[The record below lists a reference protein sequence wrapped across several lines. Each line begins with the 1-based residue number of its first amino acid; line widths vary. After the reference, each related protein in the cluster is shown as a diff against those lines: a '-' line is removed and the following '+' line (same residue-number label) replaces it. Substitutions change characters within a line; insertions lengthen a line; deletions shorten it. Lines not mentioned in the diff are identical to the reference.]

1 MRLSPK
7 YFILYIVYWY
17 SIISKQVTIL
27 SNILKLFVTILTI
40 KRHTYRTETYFMNQL
55 EFSNTVI
62 SLQDKLFR
70 IAKRLLVS
78 SDEAQ
83 DACQEILSKLWE
95 KRSDLDGLRSVE
107 AYAITMTKNYCLD
120 RLKLKEASN
129 LRLVHSNYESASDN
143 VQRTIEQQDQL
154 DLIDAF
160 LKTLPANQQLLF
172 QLREVEGM
180 EYDEIEKI
188 LDMKPTA
195 IRVSLSRIRKQ
206 LREQLLKMNSYGI
219 S

>member
-1 MRLSPK
+1 MSP
-7 YFILYIVYWY
+7 
-17 SIISKQVTIL
+17 T
-27 SNILKLFVTILTI
+27 
-40 KRHTYRTETYFMNQL
+40 
-55 EFSNTVI
+55 EFSNTVV

-78 SDEAQ
+78 TEEAQ
-83 DACQEILSKLWE
+83 DASQEILSKLWE
-95 KRSDLDGLRSVE
+95 KRSELKALRSVE

-129 LRLVHSNYESASDN
+129 LRLVHSNYESPSDN
-143 VQRTIEQQDQL
+143 VQKTLEQRDQL
-154 DLIDAF
+154 DLVDEY
-160 LKTLPANQQLLF
+160 LKTLPKQQQLLF

-180 EYDEIEKI
+180 EYEEIEKI
-188 LDMKPTA
+188 LNMKSTA
-195 IRVSLSRIRKQ
+195 IRVALSRIRKQ

>member
-1 MRLSPK
+1 
-7 YFILYIVYWY
+7 
-17 SIISKQVTIL
+17 
-27 SNILKLFVTILTI
+27 
-40 KRHTYRTETYFMNQL
+40 
-55 EFSNTVI
+55 
-62 SLQDKLFR
+62 LFR

-78 SDEAQ
+78 AEEAQ
-83 DACQEILSKLWE
+83 DASQEVLSKLWE
-95 KRSDLDGLRSVE
+95 KRAELKALRSIE

-129 LRLVHSNYESASDN
+129 LRLVHSNYESTSD
-143 VQRTIEQQDQL
+143 TIQKTLEHRDQL
-154 DLIDAF
+154 DVVGEY
-160 LKTLPANQQLLF
+160 LKTLPAQQQLLF

-180 EYDEIEKI
+180 EYDEIETI

-206 LREQLLKMNSYGI
+206 LRAQLLKMNSYGI

>member
-1 MRLSPK
+1 
-7 YFILYIVYWY
+7 
-17 SIISKQVTIL
+17 
-27 SNILKLFVTILTI
+27 LKLFVTILTI

-154 DLIDAF
+154 DLIDTF

-188 LDMKPTA
+188 LDMKSTA